1 MAVSPSGLELLLE
14 MLLLAI
20 KFTNP
25 IFNLTWLL
33 QCGFKVVVPTY
44 DMG

>member
-1 MAVSPSGLELLLE
+1 MAVSPSGLVLLLE

-25 IFNLTWLL
+25 IFKVITVFNLAAPVW
-33 QCGFKVVVPTY
+33 F
-44 DMG
+44 